1 MQKLGVIKITRNKR
15 SVVAVS
21 FKFLQELPSKLEEVQ
36 CKKGMFFSFD
46 FGWYFI
52 SLDILPVKNRLGG
65 GVGLTARQNP
75 LAKHDKS

>member
-1 MQKLGVIKITRNKR
+1 M
-15 SVVAVS
+15 VAVS
-21 FKFLQELPSKLEEVQ
+21 FKFLQELPSKLEVQ

-52 SLDILPVKNRLGG
+52 SLDILPIKNRLER

>member
-1 MQKLGVIKITRNKR
+1 M
-15 SVVAVS
+15 VAVS
-21 FKFLQELPSKLEEVQ
+21 FKFLQELPSKLEAQ

-52 SLDILPVKNRLGG
+52 SLDILPIKNRLER